1 MLLILICVKIIP
13 NAFMYGLTTKSIFAG
28 KVECTMRLNELL
40 EYNEIVIQ
48 CHDNPDA
55 DALASG
61 YALYKYLQKNGK
73 EVSFVYGGKNR
84 IRKSNLVLM
93 IKELNIPVKYCEDMK
108 APELLV
114 TVDCRYGEGNV
125 ARFPARN
132 IAVIDH
138 HRITGPLPLLA
149 DVRSN
154 LGSCSTLLWQM
165 LKEESYDLNADK
177 KLATALYYG
186 LYTDTNELTEISH
199 PLDRDL
205 RDEAEFDSVLITRL
219 RNANLSLEELEI
231 AGAALLRSD
240 YNDDYRFAVVKAGEC
255 DPNILGIIGDLVLAV
270 DSVDTCM
277 VFNVA
282 HGEVKLSVRS
292 CIKEIKASEMA
303 QAICEGIGSGG
314 GHFVKA
320 GGRIK
325 MDLLTKEY
333 GKYCARYNVEPRM
346 EPIDDGTTLQ
356 PMVSGVKFFL
366 EMRIRE
372 YLDNTEIIYAEKFEK
387 EKEKFEL
394 FPLKKIPMGYV
405 KLDELFP
412 IGTRTIIRTMQGDM
426 EITVEE
432 GIVLLIGMKSD
443 IYVLT
448 GEEFEADYRIMEEPY
463 EEENA
468 EYKPTIKSVS
478 DSKMLQLLEHAGNC
492 IAKDTIMVRAKRL
505 ERKTKLFTQ
514 YNDNNYLTGKVGDYL
529 TVRGKNLQ
537 ELHIIEGDVFTKF
550 YCDL

>member
-1 MLLILICVKIIP
+1 MKL
-13 NAFMYGLTTKSIFAG
+13 S
-28 KVECTMRLNELL
+28 ELL
-40 EYNEIVIQ
+40 KFNEIVIQ

-61 YALYKYLQKNGK
+61 YALYTYLQKNGK
-73 EVSFVYGGKNR
+73 EVSFIYGGKNR

-93 IKELNIPVKYCEDMK
+93 IKELKIPVKYCEEME

-125 ARFPARN
+125 ARFPAKN

-138 HRITGPLPLLA
+138 HRITGPLPELA

-154 LGSCSTLLWQM
+154 LGSCSTLLWQLM
-165 LKEESYDLNADK
+165 KEEGYDLNADK

-199 PLDRDL
+199 PLDKDL
-205 RDEAEFDSVLITRL
+205 RDEAEFDSALITRL
-219 RNANLSLEELEI
+219 RNANLSLEELEV

-255 DPNILGIIGDLVLAV
+255 DPNILGIISDLVLAV

-282 HGEVKLSVRS
+282 HGEVKISVRS

-333 GKYCARYNVEPRM
+333 LKYCDKYQIEPRM

-372 YLDNTEIIYAEKFEK
+372 YLDNTEIIYAENTEK
-387 EKEKFEL
+387 GKENVEL
-394 FPLKKIPMGYV
+394 YPLKKIPLGYV

-412 IGTRTIIRTMQGDM
+412 VGTRTIIRTMQGDM

-432 GIVLLIGMKSD
+432 GIVLLIGLKSD
-443 IYVLT
+443 IYVWDK
-448 GEEFEADYRIMEEPY
+448 EEFEGDYQILEEPY

-492 IAKDTIMVRAKRL
+492 IAKETIMVRAKRL

-514 YNDNNYLTGKVGDYL
+514 YNDNNYLTGKIGDYL
-529 TVRGKNLQ
+529 TIRGKNLQ
-537 ELHIIEGDVFTKF
+537 ELHIIDGELFTNH
-550 YCDL
+550 YCRIEEK

>member
-1 MLLILICVKIIP
+1 M
-13 NAFMYGLTTKSIFAG
+13 AG
-28 KVECTMRLNELL
+28 KVKHTMKLSELL
-40 EYNEIVIQ
+40 KFNEIVIQ

-61 YALYKYLQKNGK
+61 FALHTYLQQHGK
-73 EVSFVYGGKNR
+73 KVSFIYGGRNM

-93 IKELNIPVKYCEDMK
+93 MKELKIPVEYCTGME

-125 ARFPARN
+125 TRFPAKN

-138 HRITGPLPLLA
+138 HRITGPLPELS

-154 LGSCSTLLWQM
+154 LGSCSTLMWQL
-165 LKEESYDLNADK
+165 LKEEGFDLNADK
-177 KLATALYYG
+177 KLVTALYYG

-199 PLDRDL
+199 PLDKDL
-205 RDEAEFDSVLITRL
+205 RDEAEFDSGLITRL
-219 RNANLSLEELEI
+219 RNANLSLEELEV

-255 DPNILGIIGDLVLAV
+255 DPNILGIISDLVLEV

-282 HGEVKLSVRS
+282 HGEVKISVRS

-303 QAICEGIGSGG
+303 QAICAGIGSGG

-325 MDLLTKEY
+325 MDLLKNEY
-333 GKYCARYNVEPRM
+333 LEYCERYNVEPRM
-346 EPIDDGTTLQ
+346 EPTDDGKDMQ

-372 YLDNTEIIYAEKFEK
+372 YLDNTEIIYADKFEK
-387 EKEKFEL
+387 AKENVKL
-394 FPLKKIPMGYV
+394 YPLKKIPMGYV

-412 IGTRTIIRTMQGDM
+412 VGTRTIIRTMQGDM
-426 EITVEE
+426 EVTVEQ
-432 GIVLLIGMKSD
+432 GIVLLIGLKSD
-443 IYVLT
+443 IYVLS
-448 GEEFEADYRIMEEPY
+448 GEEFEEDYCILEEPY

-478 DSKMLQLLEHAGNC
+478 DSRMLQLLEYAGNC
-492 IAKDTIMVRAKRL
+492 IAKKTIMVHAMCL

-514 YNDNNYLTGKVGDYL
+514 YNDNNYLTGQLGDYL
-529 TVRGKNLQ
+529 TMHGKDLQ
-537 ELHIIEGDVFTKF
+537 ELHIIDGEFFTKY
-550 YCDL
+550 YCDLDEK